1 MTGIAIFFLVLSI
14 IFAAGLIFSLRLNLR
29 YSDKLQEV
37 SDQVDES
44 LDILD
49 TLYQRAATRAQLEVF
64 SDDPVVK
71 ELVSDIQTTRD
82 AILLVANLIV
92 DPMQEDDEENKSR

>member
-1 MTGIAIFFLVLSI
+1 MTGIAVFFLILVILLGI
-14 IFAAGLIFSLRLNLR
+14 GLALSLRLNLR
-29 YSDKLQEV
+29 YSEKLQEV
-37 SDQVDES
+37 SDQIEDS
-44 LDILD
+44 LDVLD

-64 SDDPVVK
+64 SDDAVVK

-92 DPMQEDDEENKSR
+92 SPMQEDDEENKSR